1 MRIEGLKGPK
11 FDYRPM
17 HPETFILRFAPYI
30 LFIALSGCIKTVG
43 NSENKEFHQDII
55 FSKTDSLTIDS
66 LMAYCYHS
74 GSRYKGVWVMQGT
87 AFYLSYKQ
95 RVYLF
100 SALHNFTGIDPETNK
115 ILNSVAGR
123 PKDLEVWQFFQDRND
138 DWIKYYNSAVKDSLL
153 YSILVDSLRAYQ
165 KSADAG
171 KDYKLYR
178 NKNPL
183 FYGGKTKNEAG
194 YYYDV
199 GGLDVN
205 DSFQKPRHILDFHKY
220 LNSEP
225 MHVGDT
231 LFYWGFSL
239 QKDQPS
245 WLQSLFVG
253 KITNTPS
260 ANNPYI
266 TSNVFSRA
274 GSSGSAVFKI
284 SNHKVFLIGVIARGN
299 ADKNIV
305 YISPIKEAIRFLKL
319 L

>member
-1 MRIEGLKGPK
+1 MPTV
-11 FDYRPM
+11 
-17 HPETFILRFAPYI
+17 TFIPRFTLLILIITLFSCHENFGIVEKKEAPQSI
-30 LFIALSGCIKTVG
+30 R
-43 NSENKEFHQDII
+43 
-55 FSKTDSLTIDS
+55 FSKTDSLTINS

-74 GSRYKGVWVMQGT
+74 GSRFKGVWVMQGT

-115 ILNSVAGR
+115 ILNNVAGN
-123 PKDLEVWQFFQDRND
+123 PQDLRIWQMFQDRSD

-153 YSILVDSLRAYQ
+153 YSILMDSLRAYQ

-178 NKNPL
+178 NKKPL

-199 GGLDVN
+199 GALDVN
-205 DSFQKPRHILDFHKY
+205 DSFQNPRHILDFHKY
-220 LNSEP
+220 LNSEL

-231 LFYWGFSL
+231 VFYWGFSL

-305 YISPIKEAIRFLKL
+305 YISPIKEAIGFLKL
-319 L
+319 

>member
-1 MRIEGLKGPK
+1 MPTV
-11 FDYRPM
+11 
-17 HPETFILRFAPYI
+17 TFIPRFT
-30 LFIALSGCIKTVG
+30 LFIIIITLFSCHENFGIVEKKEALHSIRY
-43 NSENKEFHQDII
+43 
-55 FSKTDSLTIDS
+55 SKTDSLTIDS

-115 ILNSVAGR
+115 ILNSVAGN
-123 PKDLEVWQFFQDRND
+123 PEDLRIWQMFQDRSD

-153 YSILVDSLRAYQ
+153 YSILMDSLRAYQ

-178 NKNPL
+178 NKKPL

-199 GGLDVN
+199 GALDVN
-205 DSFQKPRHILDFHKY
+205 DSFQNPRHILDFHKY
-220 LNSEP
+220 LNSEL

-231 LFYWGFSL
+231 VFYWGFSL

-305 YISPIKEAIRFLKL
+305 YISPIKEAIGFLKL
-319 L
+319 M

>member
-1 MRIEGLKGPK
+1 MPTV
-11 FDYRPM
+11 
-17 HPETFILRFAPYI
+17 TFIPRFTLLILIITLFSCHENFGIVEKKEAPHSI
-30 LFIALSGCIKTVG
+30 R
-43 NSENKEFHQDII
+43 

-74 GSRYKGVWVMQGT
+74 GSRFKGVWVMQGT

-115 ILNSVAGR
+115 ILNNVAGN
-123 PKDLEVWQFFQDRND
+123 PQDLRIWQMFQDRSD

-153 YSILVDSLRAYQ
+153 YSILMDSLRAYQ

-178 NKNPL
+178 NKKPL

-199 GGLDVN
+199 GALDVN
-205 DSFQKPRHILDFHKY
+205 DSFQNPRHILDFHKY
-220 LNSEP
+220 LNSEL

-231 LFYWGFSL
+231 VFYWGFSL

-305 YISPIKEAIRFLKL
+305 YISPIKEAIGFLKL
-319 L
+319 M

>member
-1 MRIEGLKGPK
+1 MST
-11 FDYRPM
+11 
-17 HPETFILRFAPYI
+17 ETFIPRFT
-30 LFIALSGCIKTVG
+30 LFIIIITLFSCHENFGIVEKKEALHSIRY
-43 NSENKEFHQDII
+43 
-55 FSKTDSLTIDS
+55 SKTDSLTIDS

-74 GSRYKGVWVMQGT
+74 GSKYKGVWVMQGT

-115 ILNSVAGR
+115 ILNSVAGN
-123 PKDLEVWQFFQDRND
+123 PEDLRIWQMFQDRGD

-153 YSILVDSLRAYQ
+153 YSILMDSLRAYQ

-178 NKNPL
+178 NKKPL

-194 YYYDV
+194 YYCDV
-199 GGLDVN
+199 GALDVN

-220 LNSEP
+220 LNSDP

-274 GSSGSAVFKI
+274 VSSGSAVFKI
-284 SNHKVFLIGVIARGN
+284 SNHKVSLIGVIARGN
-299 ADKNIV
+299 ANKNIV
-305 YISPIKEAIRFLKL
+305 YISPIKEAIGFLKL
-319 L
+319 